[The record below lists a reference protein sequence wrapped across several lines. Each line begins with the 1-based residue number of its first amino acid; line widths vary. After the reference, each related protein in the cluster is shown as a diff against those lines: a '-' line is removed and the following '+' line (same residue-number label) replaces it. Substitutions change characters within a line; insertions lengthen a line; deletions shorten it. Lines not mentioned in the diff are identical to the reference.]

1 MLQKASSDLVISLS
15 EDCFFAISYDIGKN
29 VNNLFIVEVQS
40 AIKLGHRYSSFND
53 LKETIIIII

>member
-15 EDCFFAISYDIGKN
+15 EDCLSTSYDIGKN
-29 VNNLFIVEVQS
+29 VNNLFIVEVQL